1 VAGLLPCGRGTH
13 SDETVYGEIRDID
26 SDGKRP
32 GTAADDEVQ
41 GPTRLDALTSAADEG
56 AESTT
61 DAPAPTADDSETD
74 DGETDGSDQGPSPSA
89 ADAGAPAEAAEDVEA
104 RPEASKPAPKWAPEA
119 LTVEQ
124 PVVDLPFTDPDA
136 VAPAPAAAA
145 GATEPAGTPAETTGA
160 ASGPGPHNGADGSPE
175 AEAPARPGDTD
186 AGTAAG
192 DGPDLSAEPAVT
204 RQMPVVDAPA
214 PVHEPQ
220 PTASGGFEVR
230 TTTGLPGGG
239 APDDAATTEI
249 GAPAAGDTD
258 TDVASGEHARH
269 FRGGRIGAPAGPA
282 DIATAEDEDEDEDEA
297 ADRHL
302 PTRNLALM
310 VAPVVVLALLIVAW
324 AVDTAT
330 HSGQVLRNVELAGQS
345 IDGISEDALPEMVSE
360 VAVKMAARKVTVNSG
375 DRTYETTAGELGLA
389 VDQKATIDGAL
400 DVGRGDSLFVRPL
413 KWLGSFFTKRKAP
426 IELTMSE
433 SQTAATLQRLQG
445 ADRTQPVEP
454 MIQLTASGFVLVPGL
469 AGIGIDI
476 GEVTSDLRKAAE
488 AEPEGAITLDAEAK
502 NEAPAFS
509 DRQAQDLAD
518 RANEMTADGLTL
530 QVEGATA
537 NVPAQTLRGWVSQA
551 VTDGKLDLAFNAE
564 AAKAAL
570 PMLLGGMTTEPK
582 NATVTLENGQPVVK
596 PSENGV
602 TCCGDNSGDLI
613 WQALKDEKPEVALE
627 AQVKTPELTTE
638 AVTAW
643 GVKQPVGGNRGF
655 RDGADIPGGLAPGFT
670 TYHGAGE
677 ARNTNIERIADEVRG
692 AVIPPGSE
700 FSINDRVGKRS
711 YADGYVD
718 AGAIREGL
726 HVAEVGGGISQ
737 FSTTMFNAAYFAGL
751 DILESQSHSEWF
763 TRYPPGREATMGFP
777 NPDLRIRNNTPYGV
791 LVWTSYTPTSITV
804 TLYSTP
810 HATGEQTNKS
820 ESMNGSCR
828 NVVTTRTRTYP
839 DGTSEQD
846 QFKSTYRPE
855 GKRCDGS
862 VIAPPPPAP

>member
-1 VAGLLPCGRGTH
+1 MAGLFPRGRGTH
-13 SDETVYGEIRDID
+13 GDETIHGETRDID

-32 GTAADDEVQ
+32 GTAPDDEVQ
-41 GPTRLDALTSAADEG
+41 RPTDLDAPTSAADEG
-56 AESTT
+56 AESTI
-61 DAPAPTADDSETD
+61 DAPAPTADDGDTN
-74 DGETDGSDQGPSPSA
+74 GSGQGPSTSA
-89 ADAGAPAEAAEDVEA
+89 ADAGDPAEAARDVEA
-104 RPEASKPAPKWAPEA
+104 RPEAAKPAPKWSPEA

-124 PVVDLPFTDPDA
+124 AVVDLPFTDPDA
-136 VAPAPAAAA
+136 PTPAPTT
-145 GATEPAGTPAETTGA
+145 GADEPAGTPAEAIADAGSG
-160 ASGPGPHNGADGSPE
+160 SGPSLDN
-175 AEAPARPGDTD
+175 
-186 AGTAAG
+186 G

-204 RQMPVVDAPA
+204 TQMPVVDAP
-214 PVHEPQ
+214 VDEPQ
-220 PTASGGFEVR
+220 PASKVFEVR
-230 TTTGLPGGG
+230 TATGRTGTGLPGDAG
-239 APDDAATTEI
+239 PDDAAPTEI
-249 GAPAAGDTD
+249 GAPAATAATATASIDTD
-258 TDVASGEHARH
+258 ADVGSGEHARH
-269 FRGGRIGAPAGPA
+269 FRAGKLGAPAGPGGPDTASDDDDASA
-282 DIATAEDEDEDEDEA
+282 DG
-297 ADRHL
+297 L

-310 VAPVVVLALLIVAW
+310 VAPVVVVILLILAW

-330 HSGQVLRNVELAGQS
+330 HSGQVVRNVELAGQS

-360 VAVKMAARKVTVNSG
+360 VAVKMAARKVTINAG

-389 VDQKATIDGAL
+389 VDQKATIEVAL
-400 DVGRGDSLFVRPL
+400 DVGRGDSLFVRPF
-413 KWLGSFFTKRKAP
+413 KWLGSFFTKRNAP
-426 IELTMSE
+426 VELTMSE

-445 ADRTQPVEP
+445 VDRTQPVEP
-454 MIQLTASGFVLVPGL
+454 KIQLTASGFVLVPGL
-469 AGIGIDI
+469 AGVGIDV
-476 GEVTSDLRKAAE
+476 GEVTSDLRTAAQ
-488 AEPEGAITLDAEAK
+488 AEPEGAITIDAEAK
-502 NEAPAFS
+502 DEAPAFS
-509 DRQAQDLAD
+509 DRQAQELAD

-551 VTDGKLDLAFNAE
+551 VTDGKLDLTFNAD

-570 PMLLGGMTTEPK
+570 PMLLGGMTAEPK

-613 WQALKDEKPEVALE
+613 WQALKDKKPEVALE
-627 AQVKTPELTTE
+627 AQVKQPEYTTE

-643 GVKQPVGGNRGF
+643 GIKQPVGGNRGF

-677 ARNTNIERIADEVRG
+677 ARNKNIERIADEVRG
-692 AVIPPGSE
+692 AVIPPGGE
-700 FSINDRVGKRS
+700 FSINDHVGKRS

-737 FSTTMFNAAYFAGL
+737 FSTTTFNAAYFAGL

-791 LVWTSYTPTSITV
+791 MIWTSYTPTSITV

-810 HATGEQTNKS
+810 HATAEQTGKA

-828 NVVTTRTRTYP
+828 VVVTTRTRTYP
-839 DGTSEQD
+839 DGASEQD

-862 VIAPPPPAP
+862 VIAPPAPPGP